1 MKTDS
6 LQVLPIGWD
15 LKTLNDI
22 AVDENGIVDGPF
34 GSNLKVS
41 DYVDDA
47 ENGVPV
53 LTTKNLSGNYSK
65 DTVRYVTQEKYDTLK
80 RSTVYPG
87 DILVAKIGSIGKC
100 GIYPVT
106 QKKALI
112 PANLLKITLRA
123 NYDRKF
129 VFYYIQSS
137 SFQKLIK
144 SISTATAQPAFNV
157 TKFRKLPIPVPPLEE
172 QRRIVARIEEL
183 FSELDAAVAT
193 LERTKE
199 LLIRYRYSV
208 IDTIIPLDSFIS
220 IQDCISDMGQGW
232 SPKCI
237 NTNVTDDESWA
248 VIKTTAVQAREF
260 VFEENKKLPETLEPR
275 AQHELVEGDIL
286 ITRAGPKSR
295 CGVCCMVR
303 KTKKHLLNCDKVY
316 RIKVNEKVVTPQYLE
331 CVLNAPKFIEEI
343 NLCKTGGNDSGL
355 NLTQKRFLSIKVP
368 IPSLSEQEK
377 IVGEIES
384 RLSVCDK
391 IEETVN
397 TALQEAEAMRQSILK
412 QAFAGE
418 L

>member
-199 LLIRYRYSV
+199 QLAVYRQAVLKEAFAGCNAWNSCKFSDVLINMRNGYGKK
-208 IDTIIPLDSFIS
+208 P
-220 IQDCISDMGQGW
+220 SDMGTFKILKISAVRPLFLDLTECRYNSTPFQIEDTI
-232 SPKCI
+232 SP
-237 NTNVTDDESWA
+237 N
-248 VIKTTAVQAREF
+248 
-260 VFEENKKLPETLEPR
+260 
-275 AQHELVEGDIL
+275 DIL
-286 ITRAGPKSR
+286 FTRYNGSKEYV
-295 CGVCCMVR
+295 GVCAV
-303 KTKKHLLNCDKVY
+303 VE
-316 RIKVNEKVVTPQYLE
+316 RI
-331 CVLNAPKFIEEI
+331 
-343 NLCKTGGNDSGL
+343 
-355 NLTQKRFLSIKVP
+355 
-368 IPSLSEQEK
+368 
-377 IVGEIES
+377 
-384 RLSVCDK
+384 
-391 IEETVN
+391 
-397 TALQEAEAMRQSILK
+397 
-412 QAFAGE
+412 E
-418 L
+418 LANSQ